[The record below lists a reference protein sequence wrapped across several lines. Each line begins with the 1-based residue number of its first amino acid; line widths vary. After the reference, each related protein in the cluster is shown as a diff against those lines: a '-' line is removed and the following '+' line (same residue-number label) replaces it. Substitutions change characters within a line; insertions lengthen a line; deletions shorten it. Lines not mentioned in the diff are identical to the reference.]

1 MLIFCRLCMSQ
12 SGVVAYTDM
21 FKYVLQLKYA
31 LPLGWSHP
39 STPFLNCVV
48 SHVDNYEPRDHVL
61 SPLASY

>member
-12 SGVVAYTDM
+12 SKVVAYTDM
-21 FKYVLQLKYA
+21 TTLQFKYA